1 MNNQRVLITGGAGF
15 IGSHLVD
22 ALIDLGN
29 QVIVIDN
36 LISSTKD
43 YIQPHIDSKA
53 VHFIEADIRD
63 KEAMKSIEGQIDYIF
78 HFAADPDVRESVH
91 APLTSFDHNVK
102 GTMNLLELGRQKE
115 IKGFIFASSGGTLYG
130 DVETFPIKET
140 DLLKPISPYGASKAA
155 GEMYIS
161 AYANSYQFKAVS
173 LRLANIF
180 GERSNHGVTYEF
192 FHRLSKNPTELDIL
206 GDGQQRKS
214 YLHVSDCVKAAI
226 VVADTIE
233 SQTKY
238 YDYYNVGS
246 EDWITVDALA
256 RDLER
261 VMGLKAVQHTFQG
274 GKKGWVGDVHLL
286 LLSIEK
292 IKVLGWAPVLSFT
305 EGLKKYVD
313 WMKLESH

>member
-1 MNNQRVLITGGAGF
+1 MKNQRILVTGGAGF

-22 ALIDLGN
+22 ALVKEGN

-36 LISSTKD
+36 LISSTTE
-43 YIQPHIDSKA
+43 YIQPYIDSNTIQ
-53 VHFIEADIRD
+53 FLEADIRD
-63 KEAMKSIEGQIDYIF
+63 EQSVKSIEGSIDYIF
-78 HFAADPDVRESVH
+78 HFAADPDVRESVNT
-91 APLTSFDHNVK
+91 PITSFDHNVK
-102 GTMNLLELGRQKE
+102 GTMNLLELGRQKK

-130 DVETFPIKET
+130 DVESFPIKET

-192 FHRLSKNPTELDIL
+192 FHRLTTNPTNLEIL
-206 GDGQQRKS
+206 GDGQQKKS

-226 VVADTIE
+226 VAADTIE
-233 SQTKY
+233 SQSKY

-246 EDWITVDALA
+246 EDWITVDDLA
-256 RDLER
+256 RALEDI
-261 VMGLKAVQHTFQG
+261 MGLKDVKHSFQG

-292 IKVLGWAPVLSFT
+292 IKALGWNPILSFT

-313 WMKLESH
+313 WMKLETH